1 MSPLTLVRPSAAL
14 WAVLFLF
21 AGHALAFDP
30 AAAPEQAAPAAP
42 APSTSAELES
52 RLTAA
57 VPLNPQK
64 TVLLDKPRGRLYL
77 QTSVALREGLL
88 EMFLCKKQTKEH
100 ESVLAIDS
108 SAQVIHAGLLA
119 AGAVPGR
126 PAQFSPKFVPPQ
138 GDRIE
143 VWVHWKDEAGNP
155 QRATAQ
161 SWVRSLTRRYYAE
174 KIGPLPAGVTIP
186 KDSEL
191 RYDPMQQELI
201 WFGIM
206 TAEQEQELAALS
218 TDKTFRDA
226 LHKFQVD
233 SQPKG
238 MQADFIFAGSSFVK
252 NPDGQEW
259 YAAEAGNL
267 ICVAN
272 FSDAIL
278 DVNVRSSDVNADAS
292 FEPNTPVVPPLR
304 TPVTVELIPVKGE
317 GKPVAEPAMP

>member
-1 MSPLTLVRPSAAL
+1 MWRVTICLWALYVSASIAFGADRPAAKAETKREGPPPSTGEQLEQRLASAA
-14 WAVLFLF
+14 
-21 AGHALAFDP
+21 
-30 AAAPEQAAPAAP
+30 
-42 APSTSAELES
+42 
-52 RLTAA
+52 
-57 VPLNPQK
+57 PLNPQK
-64 TVLLDKPRGRLYL
+64 TVLLDKPNGRLYL

-100 ESVLAIDS
+100 ESILAIDS

-119 AGAVPGR
+119 AGATAGR
-126 PAQFSPKFVPPQ
+126 PAKFQPQFTPPE

-143 VWVHWKDEAGNP
+143 IWVHWKEADGKP
-155 QRATAQ
+155 RRATAQ

-191 RYDPMQQELI
+191 RYDPMQGELI

-206 TAEQEQELAALS
+206 TAEQEKELAALS
-218 TDKTFRDA
+218 KDENFLKA
-226 LHKFQVD
+226 LHSFQVK
-233 SQPKG
+233 SQPVG
-238 MQADFIFAGSSFVK
+238 MSADFIFAGSTFVK

-272 FSDAIL
+272 FSDAII
-278 DVNVRSSDVNADAS
+278 DVSVRSSDKNDDAS
-292 FEPNTPVVPPLR
+292 FEPNTPVLPPLR
-304 TPVTVELIPVKGE
+304 TPVVVELIPVKGSY
-317 GKPVAEPAMP
+317 KPMAEPAAP